1 MAPMSTL
8 LRYEDYIR
16 IELRLAPMSVETYV
30 REAKGYLGFLES
42 QGVSEK
48 TADTSDINRY
58 IAECRSEL
66 DGRTISKM
74 MSGIRSLHNF
84 LVMEGARNDNPAD
97 LVERPRPPK
106 RIPEVLSV
114 ANVDA
119 FLDAIDETK
128 PYGLR
133 DRALFELIY
142 SCGLR
147 VSEAVELTARSVA
160 LRERLLLVFGK
171 GGKER
176 LVPLGDAAVFWL
188 SEYLERGRPFLLR
201 ADRVTDRLFVGRHGL
216 GLSRKG
222 IWKRFKEIAVKAGL
236 EAKVHTLRHSF
247 ATHLLQGGAD
257 LRTVQELLG
266 HADISTTQVYT
277 HLDKDD
283 LQKYH
288 HSYHPRG

>member
-1 MAPMSTL
+1 
-8 LRYEDYIR
+8 
-16 IELRLAPMSVETYV
+16 
-30 REAKGYLGFLES
+30 
-42 QGVSEK
+42 VSERI
-48 TADTSDINRY
+48 AETSDINRY

-84 LVMEGARNDNPAD
+84 LVMEGLRDDNPAD

-106 RIPEVLSV
+106 KIPEVLSV
-114 ANVDA
+114 ADVDA

-147 VSEAVELTARSVA
+147 VTEAVELTARSVA

-176 LVPLGDAAVFWL
+176 LVPLGDAAIYWL
-188 SEYLERGRPFLLR
+188 SEYLDRGRPFLLR